1 MQVRDLVPIAES
13 IQEQIDDALGVMMG
27 KRRQLKQTKMLT
39 LMWRGRAVLSQ
50 GNVPEAITE
59 EKLEII

>member
-1 MQVRDLVPIAES
+1 
-13 IQEQIDDALGVMMG
+13 MG